1 MCITAAVSVCALG
14 LFILAAAHLTVSHG
28 AVPVPLL
35 PNNAGGRSYLDGAL
49 LGLLLHEALAA
60 CMPVL
65 LLHDIAQGCTG
76 TLDCVSY
83 CRHLKERIWRLVF
96 RA

>member
-49 LGLLLHEALAA
+49 LGLLLQLGDLKA
-60 CMPVL
+60 CSRRLLSRQTPL
-65 LLHDIAQGCTG
+65 LLGVAVNILQTW
-76 TLDCVSY
+76 S
-83 CRHLKERIWRLVF
+83 E
-96 RA
+96 